1 MVAAAKHK
9 RHPAGFPASPCS
21 ACQKHRQRRIP
32 RGFPFYC
39 QDMDKNGR
47 DMASLAA
54 LDDETL
60 ITKSRDGDEGA
71 VRTLVA
77 RHVDEAYRIAYRMV
91 GHRAQAEDIAQDVL
105 MKMLTYKQGWFSSA
119 SFHTWMRRAV
129 INRGI
134 DEYRKRRPST
144 NLDDAGELTSGDPD
158 QEQRML
164 ATEDEARVA
173 AGVLALPDRQ
183 RAAITLCF
191 YENMGLAEA
200 AEVLKTSVGAVES
213 LLHRAKASLRERLH
227 GHDRPQGKPRTPVS
241 PKLRTIA

>member
-1 MVAAAKHK
+1 MSV
-9 RHPAGFPASPCS
+9 
-21 ACQKHRQRRIP
+21 
-32 RGFPFYC
+32 
-39 QDMDKNGR
+39 
-47 DMASLAA
+47 LAD

-60 ITKSRDGDEGA
+60 ITRSRDGDEGA

-77 RHVDEAYRIAYRMV
+77 RHMDQAYRIAYRMV

-105 MKMLTYKQGWFSSA
+105 MRMLSYKQGWFSTA
-119 SFHTWMRRAV
+119 SFHTWLRRAV

-134 DEYRKRRPST
+134 DEFRKRRPST
-144 NLDDAGELTSGDPD
+144 TLDDAGELSSGDPN
-158 QEQRML
+158 QEQMML
-164 ATEDEARVA
+164 ASESERRVA
-173 AGVLALPDRQ
+173 ASVLALPDRQ

-213 LLHRAKASLRERLH
+213 LLHRAKATLRERLLE
-227 GHDRPQGKPRTPVS
+227 PREREPRASVS

>member
-1 MVAAAKHK
+1 MTA
-9 RHPAGFPASPCS
+9 
-21 ACQKHRQRRIP
+21 
-32 RGFPFYC
+32 
-39 QDMDKNGR
+39 
-47 DMASLAA
+47 LAD

-60 ITKSRDGDEGA
+60 ITMSRDGDEAA

-77 RHVDEAYRIAYRMV
+77 RHMDQAYRIAYRMV

-105 MKMLTYKQGWFSSA
+105 ARMLTYRQGWFSTA
-119 SFHTWMRRAV
+119 SFHTWLRRAV

-134 DEYRKRRPST
+134 DEFRKRRPST
-144 NLDDAGELTSGDPD
+144 TLDDAGELSSGDPD
-158 QEQRML
+158 QEQVML
-164 ATEDEARVA
+164 ATESERRVS

-200 AEVLKTSVGAVES
+200 AAVLNTSVGAVES
-213 LLHRAKASLRERLH
+213 LLHRAKATLRERLM
-227 GHDRPQGKPRTPVS
+227 DQREEPSRKPVS

>member
-1 MVAAAKHK
+1 MT
-9 RHPAGFPASPCS
+9 P
-21 ACQKHRQRRIP
+21 
-32 RGFPFYC
+32 
-39 QDMDKNGR
+39 
-47 DMASLAA
+47 LAD

-60 ITKSRDGDEGA
+60 ITRSRDGDEGA

-77 RHVDEAYRIAYRMV
+77 RHMDQAYRIAYRMV

-105 MKMLTYKQGWFSSA
+105 MRMLSYKQGWFSTA
-119 SFHTWMRRAV
+119 SFHTGLRRAV

-134 DEYRKRRPST
+134 DEFRKRRPST
-144 NLDDAGELTSGDPD
+144 TLDAAGELSSGDPN
-158 QEQRML
+158 QEQVML
-164 ATEDEARVA
+164 AGESERRVA

-213 LLHRAKASLRERLH
+213 LLHRAKATLRESLLEPGAHESKR
-227 GHDRPQGKPRTPVS
+227 DKSTSAS

>member
-1 MVAAAKHK
+1 MTA
-9 RHPAGFPASPCS
+9 
-21 ACQKHRQRRIP
+21 
-32 RGFPFYC
+32 
-39 QDMDKNGR
+39 
-47 DMASLAA
+47 LAD

-60 ITKSRDGDEGA
+60 ITRSRDGDERA

-77 RHVDEAYRIAYRMV
+77 RHMDQAYRIAYRMT

-105 MKMLTYKQGWFSSA
+105 MRMLSYKQGWFSTA
-119 SFHTWMRRAV
+119 SFHTWLRRAV

-134 DEYRKRRPST
+134 DEFRKRRPST
-144 NLDDAGELTSGDPD
+144 TLDDAGELSSGDPD
-158 QEQRML
+158 QERMML
-164 ATEDEARVA
+164 TSESERRVA
-173 AGVLALPDRQ
+173 VSVLALPDRQ

-213 LLHRAKASLRERLH
+213 LLHRAKATLRESLLE
-227 GHDRPQGKPRTPVS
+227 PRENNTRASVT

>member
-1 MVAAAKHK
+1 MN
-9 RHPAGFPASPCS
+9 GF
-21 ACQKHRQRRIP
+21 
-32 RGFPFYC
+32 G
-39 QDMDKNGR
+39 D
-47 DMASLAA
+47 DMARLAE

-60 ITKSRDGDEGA
+60 IAKSRDGDEGA

-77 RHVDEAYRIAYRMV
+77 RHMDEAYRIAYRMV

-105 MKMLTYKQGWFSSA
+105 MRMLTYKQGWFSQA

-144 NLDDAGELTSGDPD
+144 NLDDAGELTSGDPS
-158 QEQRML
+158 QEQQMM
-164 ATEDEARVA
+164 TSEAESRVA

-191 YENMGLAEA
+191 YENMGLSEA

-213 LLHRAKASLRERLH
+213 LLHRAKATLRERLQ
-227 GHDRPQGKPRTPVS
+227 GDDPQSKGGPPKPDAAKSGMS

>member
-1 MVAAAKHK
+1 
-9 RHPAGFPASPCS
+9 
-21 ACQKHRQRRIP
+21 
-32 RGFPFYC
+32 
-39 QDMDKNGR
+39 MDANGP
-47 DMASLAA
+47 DMARLAE

-60 ITKSRDGDEGA
+60 IAKSREGDEGA

-77 RHVDEAYRIAYRMV
+77 RHMDEAYRMV

-105 MKMLTYKQGWFSSA
+105 MRMLTYKQGWFSQA

-144 NLDDAGELTSGDPD
+144 SLDDAGELTGGEAN
-158 QEQRML
+158 QEQQMM
-164 ATEDEARVA
+164 ATEAESRVA

-191 YENMGLAEA
+191 YESMGLAEA

-213 LLHRAKASLRERLH
+213 LLHRAKAALRERLQ
-227 GHDRPQGKPRTPVS
+227 GEDPQRKGGPRTPVS

>member
-1 MVAAAKHK
+1 MAAAMNEK
-9 RHPAGFPASPCS
+9 RAPGIFPAGFFP
-21 ACQKHRQRRIP
+21 ACQDSHKRRIP

-39 QDMDKNGR
+39 QDMDANGR

-77 RHVDEAYRIAYRMV
+77 RHMDEAYRIAYRMV

-105 MKMLTYKQGWFSSA
+105 MRMLTYKQGWFSSA

-158 QEQRML
+158 QEQTML
-164 ATEDEARVA
+164 ASEDEARVA

-200 AEVLKTSVGAVES
+200 AEVLKTSIGAVES
-213 LLHRAKASLRERLH
+213 LLHRAKATLRERLQAEK
-227 GHDRPQGKPRTPVS
+227 PQDKPRTPVS